1 MEIKFFQE
9 NKNVFTKEHVE
20 KSLSL
25 ILKKNTI
32 FFKKKFSKKIFNLID
47 LTSLKITD
55 DENNI
60 KKIVDKV
67 NDFEKKFS
75 NIPNVA
81 SICVYPSLV
90 EFVKKHKKNEN
101 VKITSVAGAFPDSQT
116 FLEIKKNEALIAI
129 KKGADEIDMVMSIGK
144 FLSKKYQEV
153 FEEIRSMKK
162 IVGDKH
168 LKVILETG
176 ALKNMENIAKASFLA
191 MQAGADFIKTSTG
204 KFEKSADLE
213 SVFIMAKCINIFYQN
228 TNKKIG
234 LKPAGGI
241 SNTQE
246 SINYFLIVKET
257 LGEEWLNNKYFRF
270 GASSLAND
278 LLSFIENKKI
288 IYF

>member
-9 NKNVFTKEHVE
+9 NKNLFRKEQVK

-32 FFKKKFSKKIFNLID
+32 FYRKKFSQKIFNFID

-60 KKIVDKV
+60 KEIVDKV
-67 NDFEKKFS
+67 NNFEKNFS

-241 SNTQE
+241 SNIEE
-246 SINYFLIVKET
+246 SINYFLIVKEI

-270 GASSLAND
+270 GASSLANN
-278 LLSFIENKKI
+278 LLSFIKNKKI

>member
-9 NKNVFTKEHVE
+9 NKNLFRKEQVK

-32 FFKKKFSKKIFNLID
+32 FYRKKFSQKIFNFID

-60 KKIVDKV
+60 KEIVDKV
-67 NDFEKKFS
+67 NNFEKNFS

-90 EFVKKHKKNEN
+90 EFVKKHKKKEN

-116 FLEIKKNEALIAI
+116 FLEIKEREALIAI
-129 KKGADEIDMVMSIGK
+129 KKGADEIDMVMSVGK

-153 FEEIRSMKK
+153 YEEIRSMKK
-162 IVGDKH
+162 IVGDKY

-176 ALKNMENIAKASFLA
+176 ALKNMENIAKASFLT

-213 SVFIMAKCINIFYQN
+213 SVFVMAKCINIFYQN

-241 SNTQE
+241 SNIEE
-246 SINYFLIVKET
+246 SINYFLIVKEI

-270 GASSLAND
+270 GASSLANN
-278 LLSFIENKKI
+278 LLSFIKNKKI